1 MYRIP
6 HSKQLYIDLK
16 ICLFALSTADVS
28 SEARYMRVVFS
39 DSCPKA
45 SLMVAR
51 GMFLHRAM
59 LAQPC
64 LALYKAGISEKIDAK
79 KIINNNEYQ

>member
-51 GMFLHRAM
+51 GMPR
-59 LAQPC
+59 
-64 LALYKAGISEKIDAK
+64 
-79 KIINNNEYQ
+79 